1 VIATL
6 ADPARRTYTRDLL
19 YELVGRDVKLRYRR
33 SILGILWS
41 LLNPLAQLLVFVFL
55 FRRVVPLD
63 IPHYPLF
70 AFTGVLAWSWFAS
83 SLPAATISITS
94 NRELIRQPGFPA
106 PILPVVPVLSNL
118 IHFSIAFGLLGGV
131 VLLTGGS
138 PGLATL
144 VLPFVMALQFL
155 LTVGLGY
162 FTATLEV
169 RFRDTSHALRVLLLL
184 GLFLTPVFY
193 QVSAVPPRY
202 RLIYLLNPMVHLI
215 TAYRDILIH
224 GRWPDGPTLIILSG
238 AVVLLAWLGHRIFTR
253 ASVAFAEEL

>member
-1 VIATL
+1 VIASL
-6 ADPARRTYTRDLL
+6 ADPDRRTYLRDLL

-33 SILGILWS
+33 SVLGILWS
-41 LLNPLAQLLVFVFL
+41 LVNPLVQLLVFVFL

-63 IPHYPLF
+63 IPNYPLF

-83 SLPAATISITS
+83 ALPAATISITS

-118 IHFSIAFGLLGGV
+118 IHFSIALGLLLV
-131 VLLTGGS
+131 VLLATGGS
-138 PGLATL
+138 LGFAVLGLPL
-144 VLPFVMALQFL
+144 VIALQFM
-155 LTVGLGY
+155 LTVSLAY

-169 RFRDTSHALRVLLLL
+169 RFRDTSHVLRVLLLL

-202 RLIYLLNPMVHLI
+202 QLIYLLNPMVHLI
-215 TAYRDILIH
+215 TAYREVLIH
-224 GRWPDGPTLIILSG
+224 GRWPEASTLIVLG
-238 AVVLLAWLGHRIFTR
+238 AAVALMSWLGHRIFTR